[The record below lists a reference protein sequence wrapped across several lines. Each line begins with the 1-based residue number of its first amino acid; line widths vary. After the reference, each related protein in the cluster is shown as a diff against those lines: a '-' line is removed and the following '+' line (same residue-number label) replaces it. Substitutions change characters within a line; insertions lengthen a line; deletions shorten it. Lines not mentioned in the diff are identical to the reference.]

1 MSAATAATGTSAATD
16 VPAPRTK
23 PRFRGVSHEAGF
35 YAALGAGL
43 TLVGTA
49 RSLRVA
55 GALAVYALGLSTM
68 FGISAL
74 YHRPTWQPAARRRM
88 KQLDHCGIFL
98 LIAGT
103 YTPICTL
110 VLPPEQGRWLLAAV
124 WTGAALGI
132 AQALLW
138 IDAPKPITAA
148 IYIALG
154 WLAASA
160 FPAIWRGIGTSGM
173 TLMLL
178 GGLFYTVGGVVYGA
192 RRPDPLPKV
201 FGYHE
206 IFHALVVAAAIC
218 HFAMVL
224 RVVRGL

>member
-1 MSAATAATGTSAATD
+1 MTAVNGSTATTD
-16 VPAPRTK
+16 APASRTK

-35 YAALGAGL
+35 YAAVGAGL

-55 GALAVYALGLSTM
+55 FALAVYALGLSTM

-74 YHRPTWQPAARRRM
+74 YHVPTWSPEARRLM
-88 KQLDHCGIFL
+88 KRLDHCGIFL

-103 YTPICTL
+103 YTPLCLL
-110 VLPPEQGRWLLAAV
+110 VLKPEDGLWLLAAV
-124 WTGAALGI
+124 WAGAAAGI

-154 WLAASA
+154 WLAATS
-160 FPAIWRGIGTSGM
+160 FGAIWRGVGTGGM
-173 TLMLL
+173 VLLLL
-178 GGLFYTVGGVVYGA
+178 GGLFYTVGGVIYGA

-206 IFHALVVAAAIC
+206 IFHALVLAAAIC
-218 HFAMVL
+218 HFAMIL
-224 RVVRGL
+224 RVARGL

>member
-1 MSAATAATGTSAATD
+1 MTAAPA
-16 VPAPRTK
+16 PAPRTK
-23 PRFRGVSHEAGF
+23 PRLRGVTHEAAF

-55 GALAVYALGLSTM
+55 AALAVYAFGLATM
-68 FGISAL
+68 FGFSAL
-74 YHRPTWQPAARRRM
+74 YHRPTWEPAARRRM
-88 KQLDHCGIFL
+88 RQLDHCGIFL
-98 LIAGT
+98 LIGGT
-103 YTPICTL
+103 YTPICLL
-110 VLPPEQGRWLLAAV
+110 VLPPENGLWLLFAV
-124 WTGAALGI
+124 WTGAAAGI

-138 IDAPKPITAA
+138 IEAPKPVTAV

-154 WLAASA
+154 WLAASS

-173 TLMLL
+173 VLMLL
-178 GGLFYTVGGVVYGA
+178 GGLFYTAGGVIYGA
-192 RRPDPLPKV
+192 RRPDPWPKT

-206 IFHALVVAAAIC
+206 ILHVLVVAAAIC

-224 RVVRGL
+224 RVVRGP